1 MHDQRPQQVQTSR
14 KAVALFNARMEVDI
28 GNREVQH
35 QAVNLGAKN
44 LNSSKQFAEISVDAI
59 PSAQADVK
67 VRMSGFVDSGLNLR
81 A

>member
-1 MHDQRPQQVQTSR
+1 M
-14 KAVALFNARMEVDI
+14 ALFNARMEVDI

-59 PSAQADVK
+59 PSAPSRCK
-67 VRMSGFVDSGLNLR
+67 GRMSGFGDSGLNLR
-81 A
+81 AWLVAAARALDE

>member
-1 MHDQRPQQVQTSR
+1 M
-14 KAVALFNARMEVDI
+14 ALFNARMEVDI

-59 PSAQADVK
+59 HSAQADVND
-67 VRMSGFVDSGLNLR
+67 RMCLASVIQV
-81 A
+81 